1 MDLIP
6 AEGMVI
12 NMEVRTPETTHKI
25 MSAIKQKNTEP
36 ELLLRRKLWGLGF
49 RYRKNYKKLPGK
61 PDIAFIGK
69 KVAVFCDGDFW
80 HGHNWAIRGYGSL
93 EQELSRYSDFW
104 RDKILRNIA
113 RDEKNN
119 SLLSEMGWIV
129 VRLWESDIRDN
140 IDICVE
146 KICDALDSKKQ

>member
-1 MDLIP
+1 MAGIRKFYANVYTIWLT
-6 AEGMVI
+6 
-12 NMEVRTPETTHKI
+12 R
-25 MSAIKQKNTEP
+25 SQKNTEP

-69 KVAVFCDGDFW
+69 KVAVFCDGDYW

-146 KICDALDSKKQ
+146 KIYDALDSKKQ

>member
-1 MDLIP
+1 MGD
-6 AEGMVI
+6 G
-12 NMEVRTPETTHKI
+12 TPETTHKI
-25 MSAIKQKNTEP
+25 MSAIKQKKTEP
-36 ELLLRRKLWGLGF
+36 ELLLRRKLWGLGY

-69 KVAVFCDGDFW
+69 KVAVFCDGDYW

-119 SLLSEMGWIV
+119 
-129 VRLWESDIRDN
+129 
-140 IDICVE
+140 
-146 KICDALDSKKQ
+146 